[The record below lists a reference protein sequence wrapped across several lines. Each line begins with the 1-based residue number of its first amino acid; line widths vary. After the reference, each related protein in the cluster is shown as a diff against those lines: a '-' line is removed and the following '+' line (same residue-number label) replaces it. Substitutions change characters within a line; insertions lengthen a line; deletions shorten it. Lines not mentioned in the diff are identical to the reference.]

1 MRRLAFVIALAVLGL
16 ASAAHAAVGGY
27 FTGERIDGPSA
38 DIQRLGDVDVARDG
52 TGALAYVKREGGV
65 DHVFV
70 SRLVGGTWQPPERV
84 DTGLAGAGA
93 DPVVGA
99 SGDGRVAVV
108 FRNGTGVFA
117 VVRPDAGSAW
127 TAPAALAGSGSSP
140 AVDMSINGVAYA
152 TFTTPGRGGGDV
164 RAARLERR
172 ATAFALLDAPLD
184 VDPARD
190 SGTGAGRSRV
200 AVAADGSAVAVWGEQ
215 GGIFARRIFEFRLSA
230 APQELTIAALGDA
243 AGGPADSP
251 DVGIEDDSSYAWAV
265 FRQAFGGVQRA
276 VARRLVGSQFEGP
289 EPVDGGGPAGP
300 PRLDVSGRGDG
311 YAATPSTSTNGAF
324 GAALKDDAFGAGVL
338 LGGGFGVAPAPAPVV
353 AYNGDGAIAYQQGE
367 PGGTRTLRLRPY
379 VNDPRSRVP
388 PVPGPDVVLSDAA
401 LGQPDAGRGLD
412 AAADRAGDV
421 SVAFVQGDGA
431 GRQIVAA
438 AFDRAPGTFSGFTTT
453 RWRRFARPRLA
464 WGTSFELWG
473 PILYRVEIDGL
484 PVAQATTTR
493 VTVPI
498 VIRDGIHRWR
508 VVASDRRGQTTATA
522 TRFLRIDATRPRVR
536 VSVRRTGRVVR
547 VAARASDA
555 SPRGLRAS
563 GVEFVRIDWGDG
575 SPRTTT
581 AGTTARASHAYRRRA
596 RFTVRVSA
604 TDRAGNA
611 AAAIR
616 RVRVG
621 G

>member
-1 MRRLAFVIALAVLGL
+1 MRRLAIVLALAVLAP
-16 ASAAHAAVGGY
+16 ASAAQAASGR
-27 FTGERIDGPSA
+27 FFAGERIDGPSA

-52 TGALAYVKREGGV
+52 TGALAYVKREAGA

-70 SRLVGGTWQPPERV
+70 SRLVGGAWQPPERV
-84 DTGLAGAGA
+84 DTGLAAAGA
-93 DPVVGA
+93 EPVVGA
-99 SGDGRVAVV
+99 SGDGRLAVV

-117 VVRPDAGSAW
+117 VVRPDAVSAW
-127 TAPAALAGSGSSP
+127 TAPAALAANGSAP

-152 TFTTPGRGGGDV
+152 TFSVPGGGGGDV

-172 ATAFALLDAPLD
+172 AAAFAVLDAPLD

-215 GGIFARRIFEFRLSA
+215 GAIFARRIFEFRLSA

-300 PRLDVSGRGDG
+300 PRVDVGGRGDG
-311 YAATPSTSTNGAF
+311 YAATPVTSTNGAF

-338 LGGGFGVAPAPAPVV
+338 LGGGFGVAPSPVPVV

-367 PGGTRTLRLRPY
+367 PGGTSSLRLRPY
-379 VNDPRSRVP
+379 ANDPRSRVP
-388 PVPGPDVVLSDAA
+388 PAPGPEVVLSDPA

-412 AAADRAGDV
+412 AAASRAGDL
-421 SVAFVQGDGA
+421 SVAFVQGDGG
-431 GRQIVAA
+431 GRRIVAA
-438 AFDRAPGTFSGFTTT
+438 AFDRAPGSFAGFTTT

-484 PVAQATTTR
+484 PVAQTGATR

-498 VIRDGIHRWR
+498 AIRDGVHRWR

-522 TRFLRIDATRPRVR
+522 PRLLRIDAARPRVR
-536 VSVRRTGRVVR
+536 VSVGRRGRVVR

-555 SPRGLRAS
+555 SRRRQRAS
-563 GVEFVRIDWGDG
+563 GVRYVRIDWGDG
-575 SPRTTT
+575 SPPATIPR
-581 AGTTARASHAYRRRA
+581 TTARAAHGYGRRG
-596 RFTVRVSA
+596 RFAIRVSA

-611 AAAIR
+611 AAVTR

-621 G
+621 A

>member
-1 MRRLAFVIALAVLGL
+1 MRRLVIVLVLAVLAP
-16 ASAAHAAVGGY
+16 ASAAQAAAGRY
-27 FTGERIDGPSA
+27 FAGEGIDGPSA
-38 DIQRLGDVDVARDG
+38 DIQRLGDVDIARDG
-52 TGALAYVKREGGV
+52 TGALAYVKREAGV

-70 SRLVGGTWQPPERV
+70 SRLVEGAWQPPERV

-93 DPVVGA
+93 EPVVGA
-99 SGDGRVAVV
+99 SGDGRLAVV

-127 TAPAALAGSGSSP
+127 TAPAALAANGSAP

-152 TFTTPGRGGGDV
+152 TFTVPGGGGDV

-172 ATAFALLDAPLD
+172 AAAFTMLDAPLD

-200 AVAADGSAVAVWGEQ
+200 AVAADGSAVVVWGEQ

-230 APQELTIAALGDA
+230 APQELTIASLGDA
-243 AGGPADSP
+243 PGGPADSP

-276 VARRLVGSQFEGP
+276 VARRLVGSQFEEP

-311 YAATPSTSTNGAF
+311 YAATPITSTNGAF

-338 LGGGFGVAPAPAPVV
+338 LGGGFGVAPAPAPAV

-367 PGGTRTLRLRPY
+367 PGGTSSLRLRPY
-379 VNDPRSRVP
+379 ANDPLSRVP
-388 PVPGPDVVLSDAA
+388 PAPGPEVLLSDPA
-401 LGQPDAGRGLD
+401 LGRPDAARGLD
-412 AAADRAGDV
+412 AAASRAGDL

-431 GRQIVAA
+431 GRRIVAA
-438 AFDRAPGTFSGFTTT
+438 AFDRAPGSFAGFTTT

-464 WGTSFELWG
+464 WGASFELWG

-484 PVAQATTTR
+484 PVAQTGATR
-493 VTVPI
+493 VAVPI
-498 VIRDGIHRWR
+498 AIRDGVHRWR

-522 TRFLRIDATRPRVR
+522 PRFLRIDATRPRVR
-536 VSVRRTGRVVR
+536 FSVRRRGRVVR

-555 SPRGLRAS
+555 SPLRLRAS
-563 GVEFVRIDWGDG
+563 GVRYVRIDWGDG
-575 SPRTTT
+575 SPRATI
-581 AGTTARASHAYRRRA
+581 GSTTARVAHGYGRRG
-596 RFTVRVSA
+596 RFAIRVSA

-611 AAAIR
+611 VAVTR

-621 G
+621 A